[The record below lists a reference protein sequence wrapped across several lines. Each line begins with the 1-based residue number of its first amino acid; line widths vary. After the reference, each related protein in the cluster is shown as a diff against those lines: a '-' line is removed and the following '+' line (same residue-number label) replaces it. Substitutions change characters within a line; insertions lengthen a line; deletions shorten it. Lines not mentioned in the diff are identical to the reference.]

1 MPPIDEPLPEERFRA
16 SGTVKWFDLNRGFGF
31 LMSSEGQEDILL
43 HANVL
48 RAYGQNSVPE
58 GAVVEVIVQRT
69 PRGLQATAVLSVGA
83 VIEPDSPPI
92 EELGRLGADELSR
105 LPFLPARVKWF
116 DKLKGFGFANVFGNE
131 QDVFLHAEVLRRAGF
146 ADLQPGEALA
156 LRVIEG
162 RRGQMAAQVAA
173 WDTVLRVSPLPQ
185 E

>member
-1 MPPIDEPLPEERFRA
+1 MSPTDEPSSEERFRA

-31 LMSSEGQEDILL
+31 LLSTDGQEDILL

-58 GAVVEVIVQRT
+58 GVVVEVIAQRT
-69 PRGLQATAVLSVGA
+69 ARGLQATAVLSVGA
-83 VIEPDSPPI
+83 ASEPDSPPI
-92 EELGRLGADELSR
+92 EELGSLGPDELAA

-156 LRVIEG
+156 VRVIAG

-173 WDTVLRVSPLPQ
+173 WDAVLRIAPPAAP
-185 E
+185 